1 MGRKVVV
8 IGGDAAGMSAAS
20 QIKRQKKDWHVTVF
34 EKGDYVSYAACG
46 MPYYI
51 EGAISHFNSLMEIKP
66 ETFINDRNID
76 LRLNHEVLSI
86 DPENKFVTVKNQK
99 QEFKENFDYL
109 VIATGASPNPGNF
122 PVNGKNIF
130 TLNNLYDTEKLYDFI
145 VREKPKSCAVIG
157 GGFIAIEMVE
167 AFKEQ
172 GIDTSLIHRR
182 DSLARMFE
190 KEVSDEILKKMESKG
205 VKLELNNQIKEIV
218 ELNNEVV
225 VICENKEINVDF
237 VLLAIGVIPNTHFCK
252 EANILTGIKNS
263 VKVNEYLQT
272 NFEYIYSAGDC
283 TETTS
288 IITGEKVFIPL
299 ALKANREGMIAGL
312 NISGANEK
320 FVGVTETAITKIF
333 DLGIARTGI
342 TLERAIQNSINAVKF
357 DLISRTKARYYPG
370 SAKMKSFIIAEKG
383 SGKVL
388 GAQLTGPVDA
398 VKRIDVWATAITAKM
413 TLADVYN
420 LDLAYAP
427 PFSPVW
433 DPVLLAARV
442 GRKRI

>member
-1 MGRKVVV
+1 MGKKVVV

-20 QIKRQKKDWHVTVF
+20 QIKRQKKDWQVTVF

-51 EGAISHFNSLMEIKP
+51 EGAISHFNSLIEIKP
-66 ETFINDRNID
+66 ETFINERNID

-86 DPENKFVTVKNQK
+86 DSGNKFVTVKIQK

-122 PVNGKNIF
+122 PVNGKNVF
-130 TLNNLYDTEKLYDFI
+130 TLNNLYDTKKLYDFI

-190 KEVSDEILKKMESKG
+190 KEVSDEILKKMESKD
-205 VKLELNNQIKEIV
+205 VKLELNQQIKEIV
-218 ELNNEVV
+218 ELNNETV
-225 VICENKEINVDF
+225 VICENKEVNVDF
-237 VLLAIGVIPNTHFCK
+237 VLLATGVMPNTHFCK
-252 EANILTGIKNS
+252 EANISTGIKNS

-288 IITGEKVFIPL
+288 IVTGEKVFIPL

-320 FVGVTETAITKIF
+320 FVGVAETAITKIF

-342 TLERAIQNSINAVKF
+342 TLERAIQNNINAVKF

-370 SAKMKSFIIAEKG
+370 SEKMKSFIIAEKG
-383 SGKVL
+383 SGRVL
-388 GAQLTGPVDA
+388 GAQLTGPVEA